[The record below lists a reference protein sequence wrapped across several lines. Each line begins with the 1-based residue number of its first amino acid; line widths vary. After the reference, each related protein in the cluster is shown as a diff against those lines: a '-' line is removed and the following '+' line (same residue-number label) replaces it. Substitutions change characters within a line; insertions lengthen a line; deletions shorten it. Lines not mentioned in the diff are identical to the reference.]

1 MSKRVNELRHELTD
15 TVALMRTMHNNAER
29 DNRGFSTEEQ
39 QQFDGMK
46 TKAQELRLRIE
57 REEQFAQEQLQG
69 ARPLGAGDG
78 YSGMSPLAL
87 AQRRLNGPE
96 VRNGKDWNELFDR
109 NEDADLRSARDSGEL
124 SLGSF
129 FRAVAGMRS
138 PNPELMQRVLAV
150 GTDSAGGFM
159 VPSVLMPTVLDAL
172 APASS
177 LIQAGASIIPLDVGA
192 KDANWAAVETLPT
205 AAWRSEN
212 ASIAES
218 DPVFRQVKATP
229 RSLAFYFRVSRELLM
244 DVQNLEGQLAAV
256 IGRAFAAA
264 LDAAGLRGSGTAPT
278 PRGVLHT
285 VGVQPVGNGANGASL
300 ATVRWA
306 NLMAATQSI
315 LAVNGPMP
323 TAAIMSARSFA
334 GFGNLVDTTNQP
346 LRRPQPLEPLEFIAT
361 SAIPNNLTVGT
372 STDCTEVYVGNFRSV
387 GFVMRERPSIQLLS
401 ERFAEVG
408 QVAFLAHV
416 RADVIV
422 TYPTTLAI
430 VTGLRP

>member
-1 MSKRVNELRHELTD
+1 MSKRLNELKGELNE
-15 TVALMRTMHNNAER
+15 TVALMRTMHNKAER
-29 DNRGFSTEEQ
+29 ENRGFSAEEQ
-39 QQFDGMK
+39 QHFDGMK
-46 TKAQELRLRIE
+46 AKTQELRLRIE
-57 REEQFAQEQLQG
+57 REEEFAQDQLRN
-69 ARPLGAGDG
+69 ARPLGPGDG
-78 YSGMSPLAL
+78 YSGISPLAL

-96 VRNGKDWNELFDR
+96 VRSGKDWTELFER
-109 NEDADLRSARDSGEL
+109 TEDSELRSARDSGEL

-129 FRAVAGMRS
+129 VRAVAGMRS

-159 VPSVLMPTVLDAL
+159 VPSVVMPQLLDAL

-177 LIQAGASIIPLDVGA
+177 LITAGASIIPLDMGA
-192 KDANWAAVETLPT
+192 KDANWAAVDTLPT
-205 AAWRSEN
+205 AAWRNEN
-212 ASIAES
+212 AAVAES

-229 RSLAFYFRVSRELLM
+229 RSLAFFFRLSRELLM

-256 IGRAFAAA
+256 IGQAFAAA

-278 PRGVLHT
+278 PRGILST
-285 VGVQPVGNGANGASL
+285 VGVQAVANGTNGASQ

-306 NLMAATQSI
+306 NLMTAMQQI
-315 LAVNGPMP
+315 LAANGPLP
-323 TAAIMSARSFA
+323 TAAIMSPRS
-334 GFGNLVDTTNQP
+334 LVGYGSLADTTNQP
-346 LRRPQPLEPLEFIAT
+346 LQRPQPLQPLQFIAT

-387 GFVMRERPSIQLLS
+387 GVVMRERPSIQLLS
-401 ERFAEVG
+401 ERYAEVG

-422 TYPTTLAI
+422 TYPTTLAV